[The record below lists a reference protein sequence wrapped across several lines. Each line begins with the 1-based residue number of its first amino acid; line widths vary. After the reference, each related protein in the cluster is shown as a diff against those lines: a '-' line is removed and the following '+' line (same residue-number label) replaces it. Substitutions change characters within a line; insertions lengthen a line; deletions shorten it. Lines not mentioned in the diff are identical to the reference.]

1 LDAPGRH
8 SLGGVPVIRSV
19 NKQNAFQI
27 AYCPWCGARKGKPCI
42 GIKRG
47 LGVHTKRLELAWK
60 IADELGIPEIKTRK
74 KHLQN
79 QNVTRRGR
87 DKFQRHTYV
96 APKFLFRLLSLFG
109 RMAGARGKV
118 GMEKYIGEL
127 LHCDVERLCDEHL
140 HGMKPLTAATL
151 LETKTFD
158 EVAAQARA
166 FVVSR

>member
-1 LDAPGRH
+1 
-8 SLGGVPVIRSV
+8 VIRAVGS
-19 NKQNAFQI
+19 KNAHLI
-27 AYCPWCGARKGKPCI
+27 CPCPMCGARKGQKCT
-42 GIKRG
+42 GVKRG
-47 LGVHTKRLELAWK
+47 LGVHTARLDRAWK

-79 QNVTRRGR
+79 QKVTRRGR

-96 APKFLFRLLSLFG
+96 AQKFLFRLLSLFG

-140 HGMKPLTAATL
+140 HGMNPLTAATL
-151 LETKTFD
+151 LETETFD
-158 EVAAQARA
+158 KVAAQARA
-166 FVVSR
+166 LAVSR